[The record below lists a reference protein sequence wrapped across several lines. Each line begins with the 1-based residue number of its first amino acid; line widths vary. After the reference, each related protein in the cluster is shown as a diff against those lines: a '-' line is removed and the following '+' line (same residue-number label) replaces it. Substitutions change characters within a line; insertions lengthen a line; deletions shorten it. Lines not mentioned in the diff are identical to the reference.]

1 MALGKSLS
9 EQIQND
15 MKVAL
20 LGGDRFVGGTL
31 RNLKAAILNEEVAQ
45 NKRDTGLSN
54 EEIEKIIAREVKKR
68 NESLAIYEQNDRPE
82 LAETER
88 KEAAVLA
95 VYLPQQLSEDEIR
108 EIAKG
113 VIESMDNV
121 SPSVM
126 GQVIG
131 GVKAK
136 AGNSADGATVARVVK
151 ELLNS

>member
-1 MALGKSLS
+1 MALS

-15 MKVAL
+15 MKTAL
-20 LGGDRFVGGTL
+20 LGGDRFVGDTL

-45 NKRDTGLSN
+45 NKRDTGLTD

-68 NESLAIYEQNDRPE
+68 NESLAIYEQNNRPE

-95 VYLPQQLSEDEIR
+95 VYLPKQLSEEEIR
-108 EIAKG
+108 EIAKN
-113 VIESMDNV
+113 VIASMDIA
-121 SPSVM
+121 SPSMM

-131 GVKAK
+131 AVKAK

-151 ELLNS
+151 ELLTS